1 MSLISEMDDSNFYPK
16 MNLLNSQKNHSENIN
31 HFSLDINESFYSL
44 NKDDKYISTENNDLI
59 DNYNYYIFE
68 DLEKNKEEDAIK
80 NSNINDQNINNK
92 DEMKKQLRLKRN
104 RESAKEGRLRKK
116 IYIENLIN
124 KINEL
129 QVQNAFLLNIIL
141 KCPNCKDEH
150 RKEIDKITP
159 KKNNYILNDTNSISK
174 KSKLLFMTTITLL
187 SIFNLFN
194 IFSFN
199 QQPLKIKRERNLSSK
214 AQSEIL
220 INKLKS
226 KNEEDALFIHL
237 SEFYSLATR
246 EKVNWQPDINSEIN
260 KNIKIYNY
268 NKFNINNINQTNAQE
283 CVKCVVEVDKNS
295 IKIGGDEL
303 TFYLVDRLLSKN
315 FTKNLEDGLFP
326 ELDFEEGNKNSETFS
341 KVFALKCKIIG
352 YSINNA
358 YSRKIHS
365 IS

>member
-1 MSLISEMDDSNFYPK
+1 MEESNLYTK
-16 MNLLNSQKNHSENIN
+16 MNFLNPQKNYAEKLN
-31 HFSLDINESFYSL
+31 HFSLDINESLYSI
-44 NKDDKYISTENNDLI
+44 NKDDKYISTENNDFI
-59 DNYNYYIFE
+59 DNYYNFDE
-68 DLEKNKEEDAIK
+68 DEIIK
-80 NSNINDQNINNK
+80 NSNINEKNNINK

-129 QVQNAFLLNIIL
+129 QFQNSLLLNIIL
-141 KCPNCKDEH
+141 KCPNCKDEY
-150 RKEIDKITP
+150 RKEIDKNNQL
-159 KKNNYILNDTNSISK
+159 KNNYILNNDNSISK

-187 SIFNLFN
+187 SILNLFN
-194 IFSFN
+194 IFSFS
-199 QQPLKIKRERNLSSK
+199 QQPSKFKNERHLSSND
-214 AQSEIL
+214 QGEFL

-226 KNEEDALFIHL
+226 KNEEDALFIHFA
-237 SEFYSLATR
+237 EYYSLTTR
-246 EKVNWQPDINSEIN
+246 EKVNFNYDLNNEVN
-260 KNIKIYNY
+260 KNVKIYNY
-268 NKFNINNINQTNAQE
+268 NKFNINKINQTNAQE

-315 FTKNLEDGLFP
+315 FENNLEDGLFP
-326 ELDFEEGNKNSETFS
+326 EIDFEEWNQKSEKFS

-352 YSINNA
+352 YSINNV
-358 YSRKIHS
+358 YTQKIHS